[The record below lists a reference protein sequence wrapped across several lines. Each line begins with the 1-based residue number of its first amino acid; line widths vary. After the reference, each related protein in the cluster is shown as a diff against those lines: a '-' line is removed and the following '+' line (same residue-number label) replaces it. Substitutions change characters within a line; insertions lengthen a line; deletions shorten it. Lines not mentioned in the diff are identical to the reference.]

1 MGYGCKREGV
11 QAETFSDLGSIPQ
24 SICHLPLIQTLQIFS
39 VDSWTIPLSS
49 CLSLTKH
56 HSTPDGLNF
65 TFQTLNLRRH
75 LATVHHQDSSQN
87 HRLACHQLSLNF
99 FFFFSNMEGKLPRS
113 PVERQFSG
121 RSGHSYYSFLL
132 LPPSPSCL
140 SSLMY
145 LVVKMCPI
153 VFYQACN
160 RVCMQC

>member
-24 SICHLPLIQTLQIFS
+24 NMCHLPLIQTLQIFS

-99 FFFFSNMEGKLPRS
+99 FFFFFKYGGQASSLSSRKA
-113 PVERQFSG
+113 VFRQV
-121 RSGHSYYSFLL
+121 RSFLL
-132 LPPSPSCL
+132 LFSASSPISQLPFIPDVFSGENVSHCFL
-140 SSLMY
+140 SGL
-145 LVVKMCPI
+145 
-153 VFYQACN
+153 Q
-160 RVCMQC
+160 